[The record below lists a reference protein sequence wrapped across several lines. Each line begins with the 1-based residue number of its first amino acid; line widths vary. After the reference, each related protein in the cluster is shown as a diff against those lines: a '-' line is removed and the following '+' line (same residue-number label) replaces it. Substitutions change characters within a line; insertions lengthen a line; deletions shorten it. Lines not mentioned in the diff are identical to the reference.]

1 MSFIDLELDNDKTTF
16 FFFIYKKNFI
26 ENQYDDKFLLYLILF
41 HRILFLNRTT
51 PRWLHAKT
59 YKGKEND
66 IRHGRKLV
74 YNQNFTCLP
83 RVRIWYK
90 IG

>member
-1 MSFIDLELDNDKTTF
+1 MSFIDLELDNDETIF
-16 FFFIYKKNFI
+16 FFFLYKNFI
-26 ENQYDDKFLLYLILF
+26 ENQYDKFLLYLILF
-41 HRILFLNRTT
+41 HRILFLDRKTA
-51 PRWLHAKT
+51 RWLHAKT
-59 YKGKEND
+59 CKGKEND